1 MTNMQPQYRDFN
13 QHGTWYEMEKDLRT
27 KAPKI
32 DSDTLFIVKGGT
44 IDPVGSESN
53 LLGWKKNG
61 ASSET
66 QKPGY
71 IPIPKFFFVAV
82 LKKELNKSTNQYTY
96 SAFGYWF
103 PHENKAFENG
113 DKLGNYVVNIKTLE
127 DKTGIDFFCN
137 LPDEIEKNVENQDAE
152 VLKKL
157 WGFK

>member
-1 MTNMQPQYRDFN
+1 
-13 QHGTWYEMEKDLRT
+13 MEEDLRT

-53 LLGWKKNG
+53 LWGWKKNG

-66 QKPGY
+66 KKPGY
-71 IPIPKFFFVAV
+71 IPIPKYFFVAV
-82 LKKELNKSTNQYTY
+82 LKKELNKITNQYTY

-103 PHENKAFENG
+103 PHVDKAFEKG
-113 DKLGNYVVNIKTLE
+113 DNLGNYVVNIKTLE

-137 LPDEIEKNVENQDAE
+137 LPDETEKEVENVEAK
-152 VLKKL
+152 VIKKL

>member
-1 MTNMQPQYRDFN
+1 
-13 QHGTWYEMEKDLRT
+13 MEEDLRN

-66 QKPGY
+66 KKPGY
-71 IPIPKFFFVAV
+71 IPIPKYFFVAV
-82 LKKELNKSTNQYTY
+82 LKKEFNKSKNQYTY

-103 PHENKAFENG
+103 LHENKAFEKG
-113 DKLGNYVVNIKTLE
+113 DKLGKYVVNIKTLE

-137 LPDEIEKNVENQDAE
+137 LPDEIEKDVENVDAE
-152 VLKKL
+152 ALKKL